1 MKEKLNSTTGEHSGA
16 SPCSQFLPCPF
27 CGSEKIEVIY
37 DDGYSVGCKD
47 CSTYVA
53 PFLGDEADSKQKH
66 IDFWNT
72 RAPVC
77 SANASD
83 DRQLPAASR
92 PESNHDENSG

>member
-1 MKEKLNSTTGEHSGA
+1 MNTPKDSTGGCCPPP
-16 SPCSQFLPCPF
+16 PCSRFLPCPF
-27 CGSEKIEVIY
+27 CGSDKIEVIY

-53 PFLGDEADSKQKH
+53 PFLGAEADDKQKH

-77 SANASD
+77 SANVVITDPHRERVTQA
-83 DRQLPAASR
+83 QKGN
-92 PESNHDENSG
+92 EQ